1 MRTVGQ
7 FLSPTRHAEIAPVEI
22 VDRPLVGYAKDYP
35 SEMVA
40 EAHSHPKAQLIYA
53 VSGVM
58 HVETETSSF
67 MIPPSFALVM
77 PSDLLHSIF
86 MDGAVAMRT
95 LFLKQST
102 APRLFSEC
110 KVITVTPLLRELI
123 LAACSEPLEWE
134 VKGRGSHIT
143 ALALNEI
150 EKSSFLPLEIPLP
163 TDQRLRQV
171 TDALLAFPANPKSLE
186 EWAQTA
192 GASDRTLARLF
203 HEELGMT
210 FRQWRQQARL
220 TAALSALSLGKTP
233 TEAGN
238 IAGFD
243 SLSAFGAAFRK
254 FFGITPG
261 QVRAGNFVQHGN
273 DAS

>member
-7 FLSPTRHAEIAPVEI
+7 FLSPNRHAEIAPVEI

-35 SEMVA
+35 TGLVA

-53 VSGVM
+53 MSGVM
-58 HVETETSSF
+58 HVETATSSF
-67 MIPPSFALVM
+67 TVPPSIALLM
-77 PSDLLHSIF
+77 PADVFHSIY

-95 LFLKQST
+95 LFLQPEA
-102 APRLFSEC
+102 APSVFSKC

-123 LAACSEPLEWE
+123 LAACSEPLEWD
-134 VKGRGSHIT
+134 VTGRGTHIT

-163 TDQRLRQV
+163 SSPRLRHV
-171 TDALLAFPANPKSLE
+171 TEALQAFPANPKSLE
-186 EWAQTA
+186 DWAQTA

-203 HEELGMT
+203 QKELGMS
-210 FRQWRQQARL
+210 FRQWRQQVRL
-220 TAALSALSLGKTP
+220 TAALAALSLNQSTAQAS
-233 TEAGN
+233 E

-243 SLSAFGAAFRK
+243 SLPAFGAAFRK
-254 FFGITPG
+254 FFGITPRHA
-261 QVRAGNFVQHGN
+261 QN
-273 DAS
+273 DALSR